1 MDNKAFVAKNEA
13 LEQEVI
19 DCNREVNQIWK
30 EKNFWIRETKRKEI
44 TLGVIEGGL
53 KGEGIMKTICCP
65 FCGRVV
71 AIKLKKSI
79 CKQCSITVILNDEEV
94 SIGEAKKMIV
104 ICKK

>member
-1 MDNKAFVAKNEA
+1 MQSGSESN
-13 LEQEVI
+13 LE
-19 DCNREVNQIWK
+19 REEFLDSGSKK
-30 EKNFWIRETKRKEI
+30 EKI